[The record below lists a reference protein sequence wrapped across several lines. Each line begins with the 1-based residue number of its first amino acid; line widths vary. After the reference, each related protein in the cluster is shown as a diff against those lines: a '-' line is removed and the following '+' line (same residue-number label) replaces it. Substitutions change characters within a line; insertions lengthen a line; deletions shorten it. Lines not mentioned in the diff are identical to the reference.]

1 MRGLYPWLYVDYKD
15 NLWRFSVNDNKELNY
30 RIMYTEGKWTKENLI
45 DSRVTGFGL
54 FIDDSEGIH
63 LVYSNTKGEL
73 RYCTMKDKKW
83 VGKVL
88 DKIEDNNYNIESIKM
103 KIIGTNM
110 HIFYSLASE
119 DGSDH
124 GVLMHCI
131 WDGNKSSTNKLEDI
145 ILKSNLKEY
154 YLINVSNNN
163 EIYLFYLSD
172 EGDELSLNY
181 SIYQKRQW
189 LPSNRLYGIQGEEI
203 YFDVDLERKN
213 IHVLNR
219 SKENSYYFL
228 DHVIID
234 STGRF
239 KYFRV
244 YEGKNNISEP
254 LLINIWNKI
263 YSFWIENNEIYY
275 SNFLGDKW
283 SSEKKYLRD
292 NNIKIERC
300 NAYVSE
306 VKEGNIKGKSIYT
319 TTGLDIYLYDPKDLI
334 KSDTNEYISQ
344 TKNTNSDISN
354 NEDIDK
360 VKSELYRAKEVNK
373 ELEDKLYHL
382 NILLQKN
389 QQGVEKYSQQLARAL
404 EQKRKAEENS
414 NIFLELQKK
423 IQGENE
429 SLNEEIYSLN
439 LKIDSLIEE
448 VNSVTIEKEKL
459 KDIIN
464 LYLDEIEF
472 LKNEIKNINVDLSKK
487 EDTIEE
493 HNGLKEEISLL
504 KEENNKLT
512 NNISLSQGEKGKIES
527 DIKEYID
534 EINLLKEELSNITQ
548 ELIIKDRKIQEEI
561 DLKITLENKNR
572 IILEENLLIKKELA
586 SLIEENRRI
595 NEELEIEKNKSVMEK
610 LLRKRI

>member
-30 RIMYTEGKWTKENLI
+30 RIMYTEGKWTKETLI

-88 DKIEDNNYNIESIKM
+88 DKIEDNNYIIENIKI

-124 GVLMHCI
+124 GILMHCI
-131 WDGNKSSTNKLEDI
+131 WDGNKSNNNKLQDI
-145 ILKSNLKEY
+145 ILKPNLKEY
-154 YLINVSNNN
+154 YLINLSNNN

-181 SIYQKRQW
+181 SIYQNRQW
-189 LPSNRLYGIQGEEI
+189 LPSNRLYGIQGEEV
-203 YFDVDLERKN
+203 YFDVELDRKN
-213 IHVLNR
+213 IHILNR

-254 LLINIWNKI
+254 LLINIWNKT
-263 YSFWIENNEIYY
+263 YSFWIENNEIFY
-275 SNFLGDKW
+275 SIFLGDKW
-283 SSEKKYLRD
+283 ESEKKYIRD
-292 NNIKIERC
+292 KNIKIERC
-300 NAYVSE
+300 NAYISE
-306 VKEGNIKGKSIYT
+306 VKEGNIKGKSIYA

-334 KSDTNEYISQ
+334 VSEKNEYGNSL
-344 TKNTNSDISN
+344 KNINRDISSIG
-354 NEDIDK
+354 DIEK
-360 VKSELYRAKEVNK
+360 IKAELYRVKEENK
-373 ELEDKLYHL
+373 ELEDKLYHQ

-389 QQGVEKYSQQLARAL
+389 QQGIEKYSQQLARAL
-404 EQKRKAEENS
+404 EQERKAEENS

-423 IQGENE
+423 IQGDNE
-429 SLNEEIYSLN
+429 KLNEEIESLTNEIN
-439 LKIDSLIEE
+439 LL
-448 VNSVTIEKEKL
+448 NIEKEKL
-459 KDIIN
+459 AHLIN

-472 LKNEIKNINVDLSKK
+472 LKNEIKNINFNLSQK
-487 EDTIEE
+487 EITMDEY
-493 HNGLKEEISLL
+493 NGLKQEISLL
-504 KEENNKLT
+504 KEENDRLR
-512 NNISLSQGEKGKIES
+512 NNISLSQSEKEKIEA
-527 DIKEYID
+527 DLKEYLD
-534 EINLLKEELSNITQ
+534 ETNLLKEELNNITQ

-561 DLKITLENKNR
+561 DLKSTLENKNR
-572 IILEENLLIKKELA
+572 IILEENLLIKKEVS
-586 SLIEENRRI
+586 SLIEENKRI
-595 NEELEIEKNKSVMEK
+595 NEEFEVEKNKSVMEK

>member
-30 RIMYTEGKWTKENLI
+30 RIMYTEGKWTKETLI

-88 DKIEDNNYNIESIKM
+88 DKIEDNNYIIENIKI

-124 GVLMHCI
+124 GILMHCI
-131 WDGNKSSTNKLEDI
+131 WDGNKSNNNKLQDI
-145 ILKSNLKEY
+145 ILKPNLKEY
-154 YLINVSNNN
+154 YLINLSNNN

-181 SIYQKRQW
+181 SIYQNRQW
-189 LPSNRLYGIQGEEI
+189 LPSNRLYGIQGEEV
-203 YFDVDLERKN
+203 YFDVELDRKN
-213 IHVLNR
+213 IHILNR

-254 LLINIWNKI
+254 LLINIWNKT
-263 YSFWIENNEIYY
+263 YSFWIENNEIFY
-275 SNFLGDKW
+275 SIFLGDKW
-283 SSEKKYLRD
+283 ESEKKYIRD
-292 NNIKIERC
+292 KNIKIERC
-300 NAYVSE
+300 NAYISE
-306 VKEGNIKGKSIYT
+306 VKEGNIKGKSIYA

-334 KSDTNEYISQ
+334 VSEKNEYGNSL
-344 TKNTNSDISN
+344 KNINRDISSIGDT
-354 NEDIDK
+354 EKIK
-360 VKSELYRAKEVNK
+360 AELYRVKEENK
-373 ELEDKLYHL
+373 ELEDKLYHQ

-389 QQGVEKYSQQLARAL
+389 QQGIEKYSQQLARAL

-423 IQGENE
+423 IQGDNE
-429 SLNEEIYSLN
+429 KLNEEIESLTNEIN
-439 LKIDSLIEE
+439 LL
-448 VNSVTIEKEKL
+448 NIEKEKL
-459 KDIIN
+459 AHLIN

-472 LKNEIKNINVDLSKK
+472 LKNEIKNINFNLSQK
-487 EDTIEE
+487 EITMDEY
-493 HNGLKEEISLL
+493 NGLKQEISLL
-504 KEENNKLT
+504 KEENDRLR
-512 NNISLSQGEKGKIES
+512 NNISLSQSEKEKIEA
-527 DIKEYID
+527 DLKEYLD
-534 EINLLKEELSNITQ
+534 ETNLLKEELNNITQ

-561 DLKITLENKNR
+561 DLKSTLENKNR
-572 IILEENLLIKKELA
+572 IILEENLLIKKEVS
-586 SLIEENRRI
+586 SLIEENKRI
-595 NEELEIEKNKSVMEK
+595 NEEFEVEKNKSVMEK

>member
-30 RIMYTEGKWTKENLI
+30 RIMYTEGKWTKETLI

-88 DKIEDNNYNIESIKM
+88 DKIEDNNYIIENIKI

-124 GVLMHCI
+124 GILMHCI
-131 WDGNKSSTNKLEDI
+131 WDGNKSNNNKLQDI
-145 ILKSNLKEY
+145 ILKPNLKEY
-154 YLINVSNNN
+154 YLINLSNNN

-181 SIYQKRQW
+181 SIYQNRQW
-189 LPSNRLYGIQGEEI
+189 LPSNRLYGIQGEEV
-203 YFDVDLERKN
+203 YFDVELDRKN
-213 IHVLNR
+213 IHILNR

-254 LLINIWNKI
+254 LLINIWNKT
-263 YSFWIENNEIYY
+263 YSFWIENNEIFY
-275 SNFLGDKW
+275 SIFLGDKW
-283 SSEKKYLRD
+283 ESEKKYIRD

-300 NAYVSE
+300 NAYISE
-306 VKEGNIKGKSIYT
+306 VKEGNIKGKSIYA

-334 KSDTNEYISQ
+334 VSEKNEYSNAL
-344 TKNTNSDISN
+344 KNVNRDISSIG
-354 NEDIDK
+354 DIEK
-360 VKSELYRAKEVNK
+360 VKSELYRVKEENK
-373 ELEDKLYHL
+373 ELEDKLYHQ

-389 QQGVEKYSQQLARAL
+389 QQGIEKYSQQLARAL

-429 SLNEEIYSLN
+429 KLNEEIASLTDEIN
-439 LKIDSLIEE
+439 LL
-448 VNSVTIEKEKL
+448 NIEKEKL
-459 KDIIN
+459 THLMN

-472 LKNEIKNINVDLSKK
+472 LKNEIKNINFNLSQN
-487 EDTIEE
+487 EITMDEYNE
-493 HNGLKEEISLL
+493 LKQDIAIL
-504 KEENNKLT
+504 KEENDRLR
-512 NNISLSQGEKGKIES
+512 NNISLSQSEKEKIEA

-534 EINLLKEELSNITQ
+534 EINLLKEELNNITQ

-561 DLKITLENKNR
+561 
-572 IILEENLLIKKELA
+572 
-586 SLIEENRRI
+586 
-595 NEELEIEKNKSVMEK
+595 
-610 LLRKRI
+610 

>member
-30 RIMYTEGKWTKENLI
+30 RIMYTEGKWTKETLI

-88 DKIEDNNYNIESIKM
+88 DKIEDNNYIIENIKI

-124 GVLMHCI
+124 GILMHCI
-131 WDGNKSSTNKLEDI
+131 WDGNKSNNNKLQDI
-145 ILKSNLKEY
+145 ILKPNLKEY
-154 YLINVSNNN
+154 YLINLSNNN

-181 SIYQKRQW
+181 SIYQNRQW
-189 LPSNRLYGIQGEEI
+189 LPSNRLYGIQGEEV
-203 YFDVDLERKN
+203 YFDVELDRKN
-213 IHVLNR
+213 IHILNR

-254 LLINIWNKI
+254 LLINIWNKT
-263 YSFWIENNEIYY
+263 YSFWIENNEIFY
-275 SNFLGDKW
+275 SIFLGDKW
-283 SSEKKYLRD
+283 ESEKKYIRD
-292 NNIKIERC
+292 KNIKIERC
-300 NAYVSE
+300 NAYISE
-306 VKEGNIKGKSIYT
+306 VKEGNIKGKSIYA

-334 KSDTNEYISQ
+334 VSEKNEYGNSL
-344 TKNTNSDISN
+344 KNINRDISSIG
-354 NEDIDK
+354 DIEK
-360 VKSELYRAKEVNK
+360 IKAELYRVKEENK
-373 ELEDKLYHL
+373 ELEDKLYHQ

-389 QQGVEKYSQQLARAL
+389 QQGIEKYSQQLARAL

-423 IQGENE
+423 IQGDNE
-429 SLNEEIYSLN
+429 KLNEEIESLTNEIN
-439 LKIDSLIEE
+439 LL
-448 VNSVTIEKEKL
+448 NIEKEKL
-459 KDIIN
+459 AHLIN

-472 LKNEIKNINVDLSKK
+472 LKNEIKNINFNLSQK
-487 EDTIEE
+487 EITMDEY
-493 HNGLKEEISLL
+493 NGLKQEISLL
-504 KEENNKLT
+504 KEENDRLR
-512 NNISLSQGEKGKIES
+512 NNISLSQSEKEKIEA
-527 DIKEYID
+527 DLKEYLD
-534 EINLLKEELSNITQ
+534 ETNLLKEELNNITQ

-561 DLKITLENKNR
+561 DFKSTLENKNR
-572 IILEENLLIKKELA
+572 IILEENLLIKKEVS
-586 SLIEENRRI
+586 SLIEENKRI
-595 NEELEIEKNKSVMEK
+595 NEEFEVEKNKSVMEK

>member
-30 RIMYTEGKWTKENLI
+30 RIMYTEGKWTKETLI

-88 DKIEDNNYNIESIKM
+88 DKIEDNNYIIENIKI

-124 GVLMHCI
+124 GILMHCI
-131 WDGNKSSTNKLEDI
+131 WDGNKSNNNKLQDI
-145 ILKSNLKEY
+145 ILKPNLKEY
-154 YLINVSNNN
+154 YLINLSNNN

-181 SIYQKRQW
+181 SIYQNRQW
-189 LPSNRLYGIQGEEI
+189 LPSNRLYGIQGEEV
-203 YFDVDLERKN
+203 YFDVELDRKN
-213 IHVLNR
+213 IHILNR

-254 LLINIWNKI
+254 LLINIWNKT
-263 YSFWIENNEIYY
+263 YSFWIENNEIFY
-275 SNFLGDKW
+275 SIFLGDKW
-283 SSEKKYLRD
+283 ESEKKYIRD
-292 NNIKIERC
+292 KNIKIERC
-300 NAYVSE
+300 NAYISE
-306 VKEGNIKGKSIYT
+306 VKEGNIKGKSIYA

-334 KSDTNEYISQ
+334 VSEKNEYGNSL
-344 TKNTNSDISN
+344 KNINRDISSIG
-354 NEDIDK
+354 DIEK
-360 VKSELYRAKEVNK
+360 IKAELYRVKEENK
-373 ELEDKLYHL
+373 ELEDKLYHQ

-389 QQGVEKYSQQLARAL
+389 QQGIEKYSQQLARAL

-423 IQGENE
+423 IQGDNE
-429 SLNEEIYSLN
+429 KLNEEIESLTNEIN
-439 LKIDSLIEE
+439 LL
-448 VNSVTIEKEKL
+448 NIEKEKL
-459 KDIIN
+459 AHLIN

-472 LKNEIKNINVDLSKK
+472 LKNEIKNINFNLSQK
-487 EDTIEE
+487 EITMDEY
-493 HNGLKEEISLL
+493 NGLKQEISLL
-504 KEENNKLT
+504 KEENDRLR
-512 NNISLSQGEKGKIES
+512 NNISLSQSEKEKIES
-527 DIKEYID
+527 DLKEYLD
-534 EINLLKEELSNITQ
+534 ETNLLKEELNNITQ

-561 DLKITLENKNR
+561 DLKSTLENKNR
-572 IILEENLLIKKELA
+572 IILEENLLIKKEVS
-586 SLIEENRRI
+586 SLIEENKRI
-595 NEELEIEKNKSVMEK
+595 NEEFEVEKNKSVMEK

>member
-30 RIMYTEGKWTKENLI
+30 RIMYTEGKWTKETLI

-88 DKIEDNNYNIESIKM
+88 DKIEDNNYIIENIKI

-124 GVLMHCI
+124 GILMHCI
-131 WDGNKSSTNKLEDI
+131 WDGNKSNNNKLQDI
-145 ILKSNLKEY
+145 ILKPNLKEY
-154 YLINVSNNN
+154 YLINLSNNN

-181 SIYQKRQW
+181 SIYQNRQW
-189 LPSNRLYGIQGEEI
+189 LPSNRLYGIQGEEV
-203 YFDVDLERKN
+203 YFDVELDRKN
-213 IHVLNR
+213 IHILNR

-254 LLINIWNKI
+254 LLINIWNKT
-263 YSFWIENNEIYY
+263 YSFWIENNEIFY
-275 SNFLGDKW
+275 SIFLGDKW
-283 SSEKKYLRD
+283 ESEKKYIRD
-292 NNIKIERC
+292 KNIKIERC
-300 NAYVSE
+300 NAYISE
-306 VKEGNIKGKSIYT
+306 VKEGNIKGKSIYA

-334 KSDTNEYISQ
+334 VSEKNEYGNSL
-344 TKNTNSDISN
+344 KNINRDISSIG
-354 NEDIDK
+354 DIEK
-360 VKSELYRAKEVNK
+360 IKAELYRVKEENK
-373 ELEDKLYHL
+373 ELEDKLYHQ

-389 QQGVEKYSQQLARAL
+389 QQGIEKYSQQLARAL

-423 IQGENE
+423 IQGDNE
-429 SLNEEIYSLN
+429 KLNEEIESLTNEIN
-439 LKIDSLIEE
+439 LL
-448 VNSVTIEKEKL
+448 NIEKEKL
-459 KDIIN
+459 AHLIN

-472 LKNEIKNINVDLSKK
+472 LKNEIKNINFNLSQK
-487 EDTIEE
+487 EITMDEY
-493 HNGLKEEISLL
+493 NGLKQEISLL
-504 KEENNKLT
+504 KEENDRLR
-512 NNISLSQGEKGKIES
+512 NNISLSQSEKEKIEA
-527 DIKEYID
+527 DLKEYLD
-534 EINLLKEELSNITQ
+534 ETNLLKEELNNITQ

-561 DLKITLENKNR
+561 DLKSTLENKNR
-572 IILEENLLIKKELA
+572 IILEENLLIKKEVS
-586 SLIEENRRI
+586 SLIEENKRI
-595 NEELEIEKNKSVMEK
+595 NEEFEVEKNKSVMEK

>member
-30 RIMYTEGKWTKENLI
+30 RIMYTEGKWTKETLI

-88 DKIEDNNYNIESIKM
+88 DKIEDNNYIIENIKI

-124 GVLMHCI
+124 GILMHCI
-131 WDGNKSSTNKLEDI
+131 WDGNKSNNNKLQDI
-145 ILKSNLKEY
+145 ILKPNLKEY
-154 YLINVSNNN
+154 YLINLSNNN

-181 SIYQKRQW
+181 SIYQNRQW
-189 LPSNRLYGIQGEEI
+189 LPSNRLYGIQGEEV
-203 YFDVDLERKN
+203 YFDVELDRKN
-213 IHVLNR
+213 IHILNR

-254 LLINIWNKI
+254 LLINIWNKT
-263 YSFWIENNEIYY
+263 YSFWIENNEIFY
-275 SNFLGDKW
+275 SIFLGDKW
-283 SSEKKYLRD
+283 ESDKKYIRD
-292 NNIKIERC
+292 KNIKIERC
-300 NAYVSE
+300 NAYISE
-306 VKEGNIKGKSIYT
+306 VKEGNIKGKSIYA

-334 KSDTNEYISQ
+334 VSEKNEYGNSL
-344 TKNTNSDISN
+344 KNINRDISSIG
-354 NEDIDK
+354 DIEK
-360 VKSELYRAKEVNK
+360 IKAELYRVKEENK
-373 ELEDKLYHL
+373 ELEDKLYHQ

-389 QQGVEKYSQQLARAL
+389 QQGIEKYSQQLARAL

-423 IQGENE
+423 IQGDNE
-429 SLNEEIYSLN
+429 KLNEEIESLTNEIN
-439 LKIDSLIEE
+439 LL
-448 VNSVTIEKEKL
+448 NIEKEKL
-459 KDIIN
+459 AHLIN

-472 LKNEIKNINVDLSKK
+472 LKNEIKNINFNLSQK
-487 EDTIEE
+487 EITMDEY
-493 HNGLKEEISLL
+493 NGLKQEISLL
-504 KEENNKLT
+504 KEENDRLR
-512 NNISLSQGEKGKIES
+512 NNISLSQSEKEKIEA
-527 DIKEYID
+527 DLKEYLD
-534 EINLLKEELSNITQ
+534 ETNLLKEELNNITQ

-561 DLKITLENKNR
+561 DLKSTLENKNR
-572 IILEENLLIKKELA
+572 IILEENLLIKKEVS
-586 SLIEENRRI
+586 SLIEENKRI
-595 NEELEIEKNKSVMEK
+595 NEEFEVEKNKSVMEK

>member
-30 RIMYTEGKWTKENLI
+30 RIMYTEGKWTKETLI

-88 DKIEDNNYNIESIKM
+88 DRIEDNNYIIESIKI

-124 GVLMHCI
+124 GVLTHCI
-131 WDGNKSSTNKLEDI
+131 WDGHKSSNNKLQDI
-145 ILKSNLKEY
+145 ILKPNLKEY
-154 YLINVSNNN
+154 YLINLSNNN

-181 SIYQKRQW
+181 SIYQNRQW
-189 LPSNRLYGIQGEEI
+189 LPSNRLYGIQGEEV
-203 YFDVDLERKN
+203 YFDVDLDRKN
-213 IHVLNR
+213 IHILNR

-254 LLINIWNKI
+254 LLINIWNKT

-275 SNFLGDKW
+275 SIFLGDKW
-283 SSEKKYLRD
+283 ESEKKYIRD

-300 NAYVSE
+300 NAYISE
-306 VKEGNIKGKSIYT
+306 VKEGNIKGKSIYA

-334 KSDTNEYISQ
+334 VSEINEYSNSL
-344 TKNTNSDISN
+344 KNSNRDISSI
-354 NEDIDK
+354 EDIEK
-360 VKSELYRAKEVNK
+360 IKSELYRAKEENK
-373 ELEDKLYHL
+373 ELEDKLYHQ

-389 QQGVEKYSQQLARAL
+389 QQGIEKYSQQLSRAL

-423 IQGENE
+423 IQGDNE
-429 SLNEEIYSLN
+429 KLNEEITSLN
-439 LKIDSLIEE
+439 QEKNLL
-448 VNSVTIEKEKL
+448 NIEKEKL
-459 KDIIN
+459 TDLMN

-472 LKNEIKNINVDLSKK
+472 LKNEIKNINFKLS
-487 EDTIEE
+487 ENEITIDEY
-493 HNGLKEEISLL
+493 NGLKQEISIL
-504 KEENNKLT
+504 EEANNRLR
-512 NNISLSQGEKGKIES
+512 NNISLSQSEKEKIET

-534 EINLLKEELSNITQ
+534 EINLLKEELNNITQ

-561 DLKITLENKNR
+561 DLITTLENKNR
-572 IILEENLLIKKELA
+572 IILEENLLIKKELS
-586 SLIEENRRI
+586 SLIEENKRI

>member
-30 RIMYTEGKWTKENLI
+30 RIMYTEGKWTKETLI

-88 DKIEDNNYNIESIKM
+88 DRIEDNNYIIESIKI

-124 GVLMHCI
+124 GVLTHCI
-131 WDGNKSSTNKLEDI
+131 WDGHKSSNNKLQDI
-145 ILKSNLKEY
+145 ILKPNLKEY
-154 YLINVSNNN
+154 YLINLSNNN

-181 SIYQKRQW
+181 SIYQNRQW
-189 LPSNRLYGIQGEEI
+189 LPSNRLYGIQGEEV
-203 YFDVDLERKN
+203 YFDVDLDRKN
-213 IHVLNR
+213 IHILNR

-254 LLINIWNKI
+254 LLINIWNKT

-275 SNFLGDKW
+275 SIFLGDKW
-283 SSEKKYLRD
+283 ESEKKYIRD

-300 NAYVSE
+300 NAYISE
-306 VKEGNIKGKSIYT
+306 VKEGNIKGKSIYA

-334 KSDTNEYISQ
+334 VSEINEYSNSL
-344 TKNTNSDISN
+344 KNSNRDISSI
-354 NEDIDK
+354 EDIEK
-360 VKSELYRAKEVNK
+360 IKSELYRAKEENK
-373 ELEDKLYHL
+373 ELEDKLYHQ

-389 QQGVEKYSQQLARAL
+389 QQGIEKYRQQLSRAL

-423 IQGENE
+423 IQGDNE
-429 SLNEEIYSLN
+429 KLNEEITSLN
-439 LKIDSLIEE
+439 QEKNLL
-448 VNSVTIEKEKL
+448 NIEKEKL
-459 KDIIN
+459 TDLMN

-472 LKNEIKNINVDLSKK
+472 LKNEIKNINFKLS
-487 EDTIEE
+487 ENEITIDEY
-493 HNGLKEEISLL
+493 NGLKQEISIL
-504 KEENNKLT
+504 EEANNKLR
-512 NNISLSQGEKGKIES
+512 NNISLSQSDKEKIET

-534 EINLLKEELSNITQ
+534 EINLLKEELNNITQ

-561 DLKITLENKNR
+561 DLITTLENKNR
-572 IILEENLLIKKELA
+572 IILEENLLIKKELS
-586 SLIEENRRI
+586 SLIEENKRI

>member
-30 RIMYTEGKWTKENLI
+30 RIMYTEGKWTKETLI

-88 DKIEDNNYNIESIKM
+88 DKIEDNNYIIENIKI

-124 GVLMHCI
+124 GILMHCI
-131 WDGNKSSTNKLEDI
+131 WDGNKSNNNKLQDI
-145 ILKSNLKEY
+145 ILKPNLKEY
-154 YLINVSNNN
+154 YLINLSNNN

-181 SIYQKRQW
+181 SIYQNRQW
-189 LPSNRLYGIQGEEI
+189 LPSNRLYGIQGEEV
-203 YFDVDLERKN
+203 YFDVELDRKN
-213 IHVLNR
+213 IHILNR

-254 LLINIWNKI
+254 LLINIWNKT
-263 YSFWIENNEIYY
+263 YSFWIENNEIFY
-275 SNFLGDKW
+275 SIFLGDKW
-283 SSEKKYLRD
+283 ESEKKYIRD

-300 NAYVSE
+300 NAYISE
-306 VKEGNIKGKSIYT
+306 VKEGNIKGKSIYA

-334 KSDTNEYISQ
+334 VSEKNEYSNAL
-344 TKNTNSDISN
+344 KNVNRDISSIG
-354 NEDIDK
+354 DIEK
-360 VKSELYRAKEVNK
+360 IKSELYRVKEENK
-373 ELEDKLYHL
+373 ELEDKLYHQ

-389 QQGVEKYSQQLARAL
+389 QQGIEKYSQQLARAL

-429 SLNEEIYSLN
+429 KLNEEIASLTDEIN
-439 LKIDSLIEE
+439 LL
-448 VNSVTIEKEKL
+448 NIEKEKL
-459 KDIIN
+459 THLMN

-472 LKNEIKNINVDLSKK
+472 LKNEIKNINFNLSQN
-487 EDTIEE
+487 EITIDEYNE
-493 HNGLKEEISLL
+493 LKQDIAIL
-504 KEENNKLT
+504 KEENDRLR
-512 NNISLSQGEKGKIES
+512 NNISLSQSEKEKIEA

-534 EINLLKEELSNITQ
+534 EINLLKEELNNITQ

-561 DLKITLENKNR
+561 DLKSTLENKNR
-572 IILEENLLIKKELA
+572 IILEENLLIKKEVS
-586 SLIEENRRI
+586 SLIEENKRI
-595 NEELEIEKNKSVMEK
+595 NEEFEIEKNKSVMEK

>member
-30 RIMYTEGKWTKENLI
+30 RIMYTEGKWTKETLI

-88 DKIEDNNYNIESIKM
+88 DKIEDNNYIIENIKI

-124 GVLMHCI
+124 GILMHCI
-131 WDGNKSSTNKLEDI
+131 WDGNKSNNNKLQDI
-145 ILKSNLKEY
+145 ILKPNLKEY
-154 YLINVSNNN
+154 YLINLSNNN

-181 SIYQKRQW
+181 SIYQNRQW
-189 LPSNRLYGIQGEEI
+189 LPSNRLYGIQGEEV
-203 YFDVDLERKN
+203 YFDVELDRKN
-213 IHVLNR
+213 IHILNR

-254 LLINIWNKI
+254 LLINIWNKT
-263 YSFWIENNEIYY
+263 YSFWIENNEIFY
-275 SNFLGDKW
+275 SIFLGDKW
-283 SSEKKYLRD
+283 ESEKKYIRD
-292 NNIKIERC
+292 KNIKIERC
-300 NAYVSE
+300 NAYISE
-306 VKEGNIKGKSIYT
+306 VKEGNIKGKSIYA

-334 KSDTNEYISQ
+334 VSEKNEYSNAL
-344 TKNTNSDISN
+344 KNVNRDISSIG
-354 NEDIDK
+354 DIEK
-360 VKSELYRAKEVNK
+360 IKAELYRVKEENK
-373 ELEDKLYHL
+373 ELEDKLYHQ

-389 QQGVEKYSQQLARAL
+389 QQGIEKYSQQLARAL

-423 IQGENE
+423 IQGDNE
-429 SLNEEIYSLN
+429 KLNEEIESLTNEIN
-439 LKIDSLIEE
+439 LL
-448 VNSVTIEKEKL
+448 NIEKEKL
-459 KDIIN
+459 AHLIN

-472 LKNEIKNINVDLSKK
+472 LKNEIKNINFNLSQK
-487 EDTIEE
+487 EITMDEY
-493 HNGLKEEISLL
+493 NGLKQEISLL
-504 KEENNKLT
+504 KEENDRLR
-512 NNISLSQGEKGKIES
+512 NNISLSQSEKEKIEA
-527 DIKEYID
+527 DLKEYLD
-534 EINLLKEELSNITQ
+534 ETNLLKEELNNITQ

-561 DLKITLENKNR
+561 DLKSTLENKNR
-572 IILEENLLIKKELA
+572 IILEENLLIKKEVS
-586 SLIEENRRI
+586 SLIEENKRI
-595 NEELEIEKNKSVMEK
+595 NEEFEVEKNKSVMEK

>member
-30 RIMYTEGKWTKENLI
+30 KIMYTEGKWTKENLI

-54 FIDDSEGIH
+54 FVDDSEGIH

-83 VGKVL
+83 VGKIL
-88 DKIEDNNYNIESIKM
+88 DKIEDTNYSIESIKM

-124 GVLMHCI
+124 GILMHCI
-131 WDGNKSSTNKLEDI
+131 WDGHKSSTNKLQDI
-145 ILKSNLKEY
+145 ILKSSLKEY
-154 YLINVSNNN
+154 YLINVSTNN

-181 SIYQKRQW
+181 SIYQNRQW
-189 LPSNRLYGIQGEEI
+189 LPSNRLYGIQGEEV
-203 YFDVDLERKN
+203 YFDVDLDRKN

-254 LLINIWNKI
+254 LLINISNKT
-263 YSFWIENNEIYY
+263 YSFWIENNEIFY
-275 SNFLGDKW
+275 SIFIGDKW
-283 SSEKKYLRD
+283 SQEKKYIRD

-300 NAYVSE
+300 NAYISE
-306 VKEGNIKGKSIYT
+306 VKEGSIKGKSIYA
-319 TTGLDIYLYDPKDLI
+319 TTGLDIYLYNPKDLI
-334 KSDTNEYISQ
+334 ISERTEYSNTI
-344 TKNTNSDISN
+344 KNDSRDNYN
-354 NEDIDK
+354 NEDIEK
-360 VKSELYRAKEVNK
+360 VKSELYKVKEENK

-389 QQGVEKYSQQLARAL
+389 QQGIEKYSQQLARAQ

-429 SLNEEIYSLN
+429 NLNEEIYSLN
-439 LKIDSLIEE
+439 TRIDSLIQE
-448 VNSVTIEKEKL
+448 VNSVTIEREKL

-487 EDTIEE
+487 EVAIEE
-493 HNGLKEEISLL
+493 YNIL
-504 KEENNKLT
+504 KEENNELSNK
-512 NNISLSQGEKGKIES
+512 ISLLQGEKESIENE
-527 DIKEYID
+527 IKDYLD
-534 EINLLKEELSNITQ
+534 EINLLKEEINSLTQ
-548 ELIIKDRKIQEEI
+548 ELILGERKIQEEI

-572 IILEENLLIKKELA
+572 IILEENLLMKKELS
-586 SLIEENRRI
+586 SLIEENKRI

-610 LLRKRI
+610 LLRKRN

>member
-15 NLWRFSVNDNKELNY
+15 NLWKFSVNDNKELNY

-63 LVYSNTKGEL
+63 LVYSNLKGEL

-88 DKIEDNNYNIESIKM
+88 DSIEDANYSIESIKL
-103 KIIGTNM
+103 KILGTNM
-110 HIFYSLASE
+110 HIFYSLASD

-131 WDGNKSSTNKLEDI
+131 WDGNKSSTNKLQDI
-145 ILKSNLKEY
+145 ILKPNLKEY
-154 YLINVSNNN
+154 YLINISNNN

-181 SIYQKRQW
+181 SIYQNRQW
-189 LPSNRLYGIQGEEI
+189 LPSNRVYGIQGEEV
-203 YFDVDLERKN
+203 FFNVDLDRKN

-219 SKENSYYFL
+219 SKENSHYFL

-234 STGRF
+234 STGRL

-244 YEGKNNISEP
+244 YEGKNSISEP

-263 YSFWIENNEIYY
+263 YSFWIEDNEIYY

-283 SSEKKYLRD
+283 TQEKKYSRD

-300 NAYVSE
+300 NAYISE
-306 VKEGNIKGKSIYT
+306 AKEGNIQGKSIYA
-319 TTGLDIYLYDPKDLI
+319 TTGLDMYLYDPKDLI
-334 KSDTNEYISQ
+334 SIDPEEQSTQ
-344 TKNTNSDISN
+344 AKNINRDINN
-354 NEDIDK
+354 NEQIDK
-360 VKSELYRAKEVNK
+360 VKAELYRVKEENK
-373 ELEDKLYHL
+373 ELEEKLYHL

-389 QQGVEKYSQQLARAL
+389 QQAIEKYSQQLVKAL
-404 EQKRKAEENS
+404 EQKRKSEENS

-423 IQGENE
+423 MQGENE
-429 SLNEEIYSLN
+429 ILNEEVHSLNE
-439 LKIDSLIEE
+439 KIASLIEQI
-448 VNSVTIEKEKL
+448 NSVTIEKEKS
-459 KDIIN
+459 KDSIN
-464 LYLDEIEF
+464 SYIEF
-472 LKNEIKNINVDLSKK
+472 LQNEIKNISSDLSKNEVNIDK
-487 EDTIEE
+487 Y
-493 HNGLKEEISLL
+493 NNL

-512 NNISLSQGEKGKIES
+512 YKVSSLEGEKDKTQS
-527 DIKEYID
+527 DILEYID
-534 EINLLKEELSNITQ
+534 EINLLKEELSNATQ
-548 ELIIKDRKIQEEI
+548 ELIIRDRKIQEEI
-561 DLKITLENKNR
+561 DLRVTLENKNR
-572 IILEENLLIKKELA
+572 IILEENLLMKKELS
-586 SLIEENRRI
+586 SLIDENKRV
-595 NEELEIEKNKSVMEK
+595 NEELEIERNKSVMER
-610 LLRKRI
+610 LIRKRN

>member
-88 DKIEDNNYNIESIKM
+88 DKIEDTNYSIESIKM

-110 HIFYSLASE
+110 HIFYSLASD

-131 WDGNKSSTNKLEDI
+131 WDGNKSSTNKLQDI
-145 ILKSNLKEY
+145 ILKSTLKEY
-154 YLINVSNNN
+154 YLINVSTKN

-181 SIYQKRQW
+181 SIYQNRQW
-189 LPSNRLYGIQGEEI
+189 LPSNRLYGIQGEEV
-203 YFDVDLERKN
+203 YFDVDLDRKN
-213 IHVLNR
+213 IHVLNK

-254 LLINIWNKI
+254 LITNIWNKTC
-263 YSFWIENNEIYY
+263 SFWIENNEIYY
-275 SNFLGDKW
+275 SVFSGDKW
-283 SSEKKYLRD
+283 LQEKKYIRD

-300 NAYVSE
+300 NAYISE
-306 VKEGNIKGKSIYT
+306 VKEGSIKGKIIYA
-319 TTGLDIYLYDPKDLI
+319 TTGLDIYLYNPKDLI
-334 KSDTNEYISQ
+334 ITEGNEYIST
-344 TKNTNSDISN
+344 TKSSNRDNFN
-354 NEDIDK
+354 NEDIEK
-360 VKSELYRAKEVNK
+360 VKSELSKVREENK

-382 NILLQKN
+382 NILLEKN
-389 QQGVEKYSQQLARAL
+389 QQAIEKYSQQLARTL

-429 SLNEEIYSLN
+429 NLNEEIYSLN
-439 LKIDSLIEE
+439 NRIESLIQE
-448 VNSVTIEKEKL
+448 VNSVTIEREKL
-459 KDIIN
+459 KDVTN

-472 LKNEIKNINVDLSKK
+472 LKNEIKNINADLPNK
-487 EDTIEE
+487 ESLE
-493 HNGLKEEISLL
+493 NEIKDYL
-504 KEENNKLT
+504 
-512 NNISLSQGEKGKIES
+512 
-527 DIKEYID
+527 D
-534 EINLLKEELSNITQ
+534 EINLLKEEISSLTQ
-548 ELIIKDRKIQEEI
+548 ELILGERRIQEEI

-572 IILEENLLIKKELA
+572 IILEENLLMKKELS
-586 SLIEENRRI
+586 SLIEENKRI
-595 NEELEIEKNKSVMEK
+595 NEELELEKNKSVMEK
-610 LLRKRI
+610 LLRKRN

>member
-30 RIMYTEGKWTKENLI
+30 RIMYTEGKWTKETLI

-88 DKIEDNNYNIESIKM
+88 DRIEDNNYIIESIKI

-124 GVLMHCI
+124 GVLTHCI
-131 WDGNKSSTNKLEDI
+131 WDGHKSSNNKLQDI
-145 ILKSNLKEY
+145 ILKPNLKEY
-154 YLINVSNNN
+154 YLINLSNNN

-181 SIYQKRQW
+181 SIYQNRQW
-189 LPSNRLYGIQGEEI
+189 LPSNRLYGIQGEEV
-203 YFDVDLERKN
+203 YFDVDLDRKN
-213 IHVLNR
+213 IHILNR

-234 STGRF
+234 STGRY

-254 LLINIWNKI
+254 LLINIWNKT

-275 SNFLGDKW
+275 SIFLGDKW
-283 SSEKKYLRD
+283 ESEKKYIRD

-300 NAYVSE
+300 NAYISE
-306 VKEGNIKGKSIYT
+306 VKEGNIKGKSIYA

-334 KSDTNEYISQ
+334 VSEINEYSNSL
-344 TKNTNSDISN
+344 KNSNRDISSI
-354 NEDIDK
+354 EDIEK
-360 VKSELYRAKEVNK
+360 VKSELYRAKEENK
-373 ELEDKLYHL
+373 ELEDKLYHQ

-389 QQGVEKYSQQLARAL
+389 QQGIEKYSQQLSRAL

-423 IQGENE
+423 IQGDNE
-429 SLNEEIYSLN
+429 KLSEEITSLNQEKNLLN
-439 LKIDSLIEE
+439 
-448 VNSVTIEKEKL
+448 IEKEKL
-459 KDIIN
+459 TDLMN

-472 LKNEIKNINVDLSKK
+472 LKNEVKNINLKLS
-487 EDTIEE
+487 ENEITIDEY
-493 HNGLKEEISLL
+493 NGLKQEISIL
-504 KEENNKLT
+504 EEANNRLR
-512 NNISLSQGEKGKIES
+512 NNISLSQSEKEKIET

-534 EINLLKEELSNITQ
+534 EINLLKEELNNITQ

-561 DLKITLENKNR
+561 DLITTLENKNR
-572 IILEENLLIKKELA
+572 IIFL
-586 SLIEENRRI
+586 NRR
-595 NEELEIEKNKSVMEK
+595 K
-610 LLRKRI
+610 

>member
-30 RIMYTEGKWTKENLI
+30 RIMYTEGKWTKETLI

-88 DKIEDNNYNIESIKM
+88 DKIEDNNYIIENIKI

-124 GVLMHCI
+124 GILMHCI
-131 WDGNKSSTNKLEDI
+131 WDGNKSNNNKLQDI
-145 ILKSNLKEY
+145 ILKPNLKEY
-154 YLINVSNNN
+154 YLINLSNNN

-181 SIYQKRQW
+181 SIYQNRQW
-189 LPSNRLYGIQGEEI
+189 LPSNRLYGIQGEEV
-203 YFDVDLERKN
+203 YFDVELDRKN
-213 IHVLNR
+213 IHILNR

-254 LLINIWNKI
+254 LLINIWNKT
-263 YSFWIENNEIYY
+263 YSFWIENNEIFY
-275 SNFLGDKW
+275 SIFLGDKW
-283 SSEKKYLRD
+283 ESEKKYIRD

-300 NAYVSE
+300 NAYISE
-306 VKEGNIKGKSIYT
+306 VKEGNIKGKSIYA

-334 KSDTNEYISQ
+334 VSEKNEYSNAL
-344 TKNTNSDISN
+344 KNVNRDISSIG
-354 NEDIDK
+354 DIEK
-360 VKSELYRAKEVNK
+360 VKSELYRVKEENK
-373 ELEDKLYHL
+373 ELEDKLYHQ

-389 QQGVEKYSQQLARAL
+389 QQGIEKYSQQLARAL

-429 SLNEEIYSLN
+429 KLNEEIASLTDEIN
-439 LKIDSLIEE
+439 LL
-448 VNSVTIEKEKL
+448 NIEKEKL
-459 KDIIN
+459 THLMN

-472 LKNEIKNINVDLSKK
+472 LKNEIKNINFNLSQN
-487 EDTIEE
+487 EITMDEYNE
-493 HNGLKEEISLL
+493 LKQDIAIL
-504 KEENNKLT
+504 KEENDRLR
-512 NNISLSQGEKGKIES
+512 NNISLSQSEKEKIEA

-534 EINLLKEELSNITQ
+534 EINLLKEELNNITQ

-561 DLKITLENKNR
+561 DLKSTLENKNR
-572 IILEENLLIKKELA
+572 IILEENLLIKKEVS
-586 SLIEENRRI
+586 SLIEENKRI
-595 NEELEIEKNKSVMEK
+595 NEEFEIEKNKSVMEK

>member
-30 RIMYTEGKWTKENLI
+30 RIMYTEGKWTKETLI

-88 DKIEDNNYNIESIKM
+88 DKIEDNNYIIENIKI

-124 GVLMHCI
+124 GILMHCI
-131 WDGNKSSTNKLEDI
+131 WDGNKSNNNKLQDI
-145 ILKSNLKEY
+145 ILNPSLKEY
-154 YLINVSNNN
+154 YLINISNNN

-181 SIYQKRQW
+181 SIYQNRQW
-189 LPSNRLYGIQGEEI
+189 LPSNRLYGIQGEEV
-203 YFDVDLERKN
+203 YFDVELDRKN
-213 IHVLNR
+213 IHILNR

-254 LLINIWNKI
+254 LLINIWNKT
-263 YSFWIENNEIYY
+263 YSFWIENNEIFY
-275 SNFLGDKW
+275 SIFLGDKW
-283 SSEKKYLRD
+283 ESEKKYIRD

-300 NAYVSE
+300 NAYISE
-306 VKEGNIKGKSIYT
+306 VKKGNIKGKSIYA

-334 KSDTNEYISQ
+334 VSEKNEYSNSL
-344 TKNTNSDISN
+344 KNVNRDISIIG
-354 NEDIDK
+354 DIEK
-360 VKSELYRAKEVNK
+360 IKSELYRVKEENK
-373 ELEDKLYHL
+373 ELEDKLYHQ

-389 QQGVEKYSQQLARAL
+389 QQGIEKYSQQLARAL

-429 SLNEEIYSLN
+429 KLTEEIESLTEEIN
-439 LKIDSLIEE
+439 LL
-448 VNSVTIEKEKL
+448 NIEKEKL
-459 KDIIN
+459 THLIN

-472 LKNEIKNINVDLSKK
+472 LKNEIKNINFNLSQN
-487 EDTIEE
+487 EITMDEY
-493 HNGLKEEISLL
+493 NALKQEIAIL
-504 KEENNKLT
+504 KEENDRLR
-512 NNISLSQGEKGKIES
+512 NNISLSQSEKEKIEA

-534 EINLLKEELSNITQ
+534 EINLLKEELNNITQ

-561 DLKITLENKNR
+561 DLKSTLENKNR
-572 IILEENLLIKKELA
+572 IILEENLLIKKEVS
-586 SLIEENRRI
+586 SLIEENKRI
-595 NEELEIEKNKSVMEK
+595 NEEFEIEKNKSVMEK

>member
-30 RIMYTEGKWTKENLI
+30 RIMYTEGKWTKETLI

-88 DKIEDNNYNIESIKM
+88 DKIEDNNYIIENIKI

-124 GVLMHCI
+124 GILMHCI
-131 WDGNKSSTNKLEDI
+131 WDGNKSNNNKLQDI
-145 ILKSNLKEY
+145 ILKPNLKEY
-154 YLINVSNNN
+154 YLINLSNNN

-181 SIYQKRQW
+181 SIYQNRQW
-189 LPSNRLYGIQGEEI
+189 LPSNRLYGIQGEEV
-203 YFDVDLERKN
+203 YFDVELDRKN
-213 IHVLNR
+213 IHILNR

-254 LLINIWNKI
+254 LLINIWNKT
-263 YSFWIENNEIYY
+263 YSFWIENNEIFY
-275 SNFLGDKW
+275 SIFLGDKW
-283 SSEKKYLRD
+283 ESEKKYIRD
-292 NNIKIERC
+292 KNIKIERC
-300 NAYVSE
+300 NAYISE
-306 VKEGNIKGKSIYT
+306 VKEGNIKGKSIYA

-334 KSDTNEYISQ
+334 VSEKNEYGNSL
-344 TKNTNSDISN
+344 KNINRDISSIG
-354 NEDIDK
+354 DIEK
-360 VKSELYRAKEVNK
+360 IKAELYRVKEENK
-373 ELEDKLYHL
+373 ELEDKLYHQ

-389 QQGVEKYSQQLARAL
+389 QQGIEKYSQQLARAL

-423 IQGENE
+423 IQGDNE
-429 SLNEEIYSLN
+429 KLNEEIESLTNEIN
-439 LKIDSLIEE
+439 LL
-448 VNSVTIEKEKL
+448 NIEKEKL
-459 KDIIN
+459 AHLIN

-472 LKNEIKNINVDLSKK
+472 LKNEIKNINFNLSQK
-487 EDTIEE
+487 EITMDEY
-493 HNGLKEEISLL
+493 NGLKQEISLL
-504 KEENNKLT
+504 KEENDRLR
-512 NNISLSQGEKGKIES
+512 NNISLSQSEKEKIEA
-527 DIKEYID
+527 DLKEYLD
-534 EINLLKEELSNITQ
+534 ETNLLKEELNNITQ

-561 DLKITLENKNR
+561 DLKSTLENKNR
-572 IILEENLLIKKELA
+572 IILEENLLIKKEVS
-586 SLIEENRRI
+586 SLIEENKRI
-595 NEELEIEKNKSVMEK
+595 NEEFEIEKNKSVMEK

>member
-30 RIMYTEGKWTKENLI
+30 RIMYTEGKWTKETLI

-88 DKIEDNNYNIESIKM
+88 DKIEDNNYIIENIKI

-124 GVLMHCI
+124 GILMHCI
-131 WDGNKSSTNKLEDI
+131 WDGNKSNNNKLQDI
-145 ILKSNLKEY
+145 ILNPSLKEY
-154 YLINVSNNN
+154 YLINISNNN

-181 SIYQKRQW
+181 SIYQNRQW
-189 LPSNRLYGIQGEEI
+189 LPSNRLYGIQGEEV
-203 YFDVDLERKN
+203 YFDVELDRKN
-213 IHVLNR
+213 IHILNR

-254 LLINIWNKI
+254 LLINIWNKT
-263 YSFWIENNEIYY
+263 YSFWIENNEIFY
-275 SNFLGDKW
+275 SIFLGDKW
-283 SSEKKYLRD
+283 ESEKKYIRD

-300 NAYVSE
+300 NAYISE
-306 VKEGNIKGKSIYT
+306 VKEGNIKGKSIYA

-334 KSDTNEYISQ
+334 VSEKNEYSNSL
-344 TKNTNSDISN
+344 KNVNRDISIIG
-354 NEDIDK
+354 DIEK
-360 VKSELYRAKEVNK
+360 IKSELYRVKEENK
-373 ELEDKLYHL
+373 ELEDKLYHQ

-389 QQGVEKYSQQLARAL
+389 QQGIEKYSQQLARAL

-429 SLNEEIYSLN
+429 KLTEEIESLTEEIN
-439 LKIDSLIEE
+439 LL
-448 VNSVTIEKEKL
+448 NIEKEKL
-459 KDIIN
+459 THLIN

-472 LKNEIKNINVDLSKK
+472 LKNEIKNINFNLSQN
-487 EDTIEE
+487 EITMDEY
-493 HNGLKEEISLL
+493 NALKQEIAIL
-504 KEENNKLT
+504 KEENDRLR
-512 NNISLSQGEKGKIES
+512 NNISLSQSEKEKIEA

-534 EINLLKEELSNITQ
+534 EINLLKEELNNITQ

-561 DLKITLENKNR
+561 DLKSTLENKNR
-572 IILEENLLIKKELA
+572 IILEENLLIKKEVS
-586 SLIEENRRI
+586 SLIEENKRI
-595 NEELEIEKNKSVMEK
+595 NEEFEIEKNKSVMEK

>member
-30 RIMYTEGKWTKENLI
+30 RIMYTEGKWTKETLI

-88 DKIEDNNYNIESIKM
+88 DKIEDNNYIIENIKI

-124 GVLMHCI
+124 GILMHCI
-131 WDGNKSSTNKLEDI
+131 WDGNKSNNNKLQDI
-145 ILKSNLKEY
+145 ILKPNLKEY
-154 YLINVSNNN
+154 YLINLSNNN

-181 SIYQKRQW
+181 SIYQNRQW
-189 LPSNRLYGIQGEEI
+189 LPSNRLYGIQGEEV
-203 YFDVDLERKN
+203 YFDVELDRKN
-213 IHVLNR
+213 IHILNR
-219 SKENSYYFL
+219 YKENSYYFL

-254 LLINIWNKI
+254 LLINIWNKT
-263 YSFWIENNEIYY
+263 YSFWIENNEIFY
-275 SNFLGDKW
+275 SIFLGDKW
-283 SSEKKYLRD
+283 ESEKKYIRD
-292 NNIKIERC
+292 KNIKIERC
-300 NAYVSE
+300 NAYISE
-306 VKEGNIKGKSIYT
+306 VKEGNIKGKSIYA

-334 KSDTNEYISQ
+334 VSEKNEYGNSL
-344 TKNTNSDISN
+344 KNINRDISSIG
-354 NEDIDK
+354 DIEK
-360 VKSELYRAKEVNK
+360 IKAELYRVKEENK
-373 ELEDKLYHL
+373 ELEDKLYHQ

-389 QQGVEKYSQQLARAL
+389 QQGIEKYSQQLARAL

-423 IQGENE
+423 IQGDNE
-429 SLNEEIYSLN
+429 KLNEEIESLTNEIN
-439 LKIDSLIEE
+439 LL
-448 VNSVTIEKEKL
+448 NIEKEKL
-459 KDIIN
+459 AHLIN

-472 LKNEIKNINVDLSKK
+472 LKNEIKNINFNLSQK
-487 EDTIEE
+487 EITMDEY
-493 HNGLKEEISLL
+493 NGLKQEISLL
-504 KEENNKLT
+504 KEENDRLR
-512 NNISLSQGEKGKIES
+512 NNISLSQSEKEKIEA
-527 DIKEYID
+527 DLKEYLD
-534 EINLLKEELSNITQ
+534 ETNLLKEELNNITQ

-561 DLKITLENKNR
+561 DLKSTLENKNR
-572 IILEENLLIKKELA
+572 IILEENLLIKKEVS
-586 SLIEENRRI
+586 SLIEENKRI
-595 NEELEIEKNKSVMEK
+595 NEEFEVEKNKSVMEK

>member
-30 RIMYTEGKWTKENLI
+30 RIMYTEGKWTKETLI

-88 DKIEDNNYNIESIKM
+88 DKIEDNNYIIENIKI

-124 GVLMHCI
+124 GILMHCI
-131 WDGNKSSTNKLEDI
+131 WDGNKSNNNKLQDI
-145 ILKSNLKEY
+145 ILKPNLKEY
-154 YLINVSNNN
+154 YLINLSNNN

-181 SIYQKRQW
+181 SIYQNRQW
-189 LPSNRLYGIQGEEI
+189 LPSNRLYGIQGEEV
-203 YFDVDLERKN
+203 YFDVELDRKN
-213 IHVLNR
+213 IHILNR

-254 LLINIWNKI
+254 LLINIWNKT
-263 YSFWIENNEIYY
+263 YSFWIENNEIFY
-275 SNFLGDKW
+275 SIFLGDKW
-283 SSEKKYLRD
+283 ESEKKYIRD

-300 NAYVSE
+300 NAYISE
-306 VKEGNIKGKSIYT
+306 VKEGNIKGKSIYA

-334 KSDTNEYISQ
+334 VSEKNEYGNSL
-344 TKNTNSDISN
+344 KNINRDISSIG
-354 NEDIDK
+354 DIEK
-360 VKSELYRAKEVNK
+360 IKAELYRVKEENK
-373 ELEDKLYHL
+373 ELEDKLYHQ

-389 QQGVEKYSQQLARAL
+389 QQGIEKYSQQLARAL

-423 IQGENE
+423 IQGDNE
-429 SLNEEIYSLN
+429 KLNEEIESLTNEIN
-439 LKIDSLIEE
+439 LL
-448 VNSVTIEKEKL
+448 NIEKEKL
-459 KDIIN
+459 AHLIN

-472 LKNEIKNINVDLSKK
+472 LKNEIKNINFNLSQK
-487 EDTIEE
+487 EITMDEY
-493 HNGLKEEISLL
+493 NGLKQEISLL
-504 KEENNKLT
+504 KEENDRLR
-512 NNISLSQGEKGKIES
+512 NNISLSQSEKEKIEA
-527 DIKEYID
+527 DLKEYLD
-534 EINLLKEELSNITQ
+534 ETNLLKEELNNITQ

-561 DLKITLENKNR
+561 DLKSTLENKNR
-572 IILEENLLIKKELA
+572 IILEENLLIKKEVS
-586 SLIEENRRI
+586 SLIEENKRI
-595 NEELEIEKNKSVMEK
+595 NEEFEVEKNKSVMEK

>member
-30 RIMYTEGKWTKENLI
+30 RIMYTEGKWTKETLI

-88 DKIEDNNYNIESIKM
+88 DKIEDNNYIIENIKI

-124 GVLMHCI
+124 GILMHCI
-131 WDGNKSSTNKLEDI
+131 WDGNKSNNNKLQDI
-145 ILKSNLKEY
+145 ILKPNLKEY
-154 YLINVSNNN
+154 YLINLSNNN

-181 SIYQKRQW
+181 SIYQNRQW
-189 LPSNRLYGIQGEEI
+189 LPSNRLYGIQGEEV
-203 YFDVDLERKN
+203 YFDVELDRKN
-213 IHVLNR
+213 IHILNR

-254 LLINIWNKI
+254 LLINIWNKT
-263 YSFWIENNEIYY
+263 YSFWIENNEIFY
-275 SNFLGDKW
+275 SIFLGDKW
-283 SSEKKYLRD
+283 ESEKKYIRD
-292 NNIKIERC
+292 KNIKIERC
-300 NAYVSE
+300 NAYISE
-306 VKEGNIKGKSIYT
+306 VKEGNIKGKSIYA

-334 KSDTNEYISQ
+334 VSEKNEYGNSL
-344 TKNTNSDISN
+344 KNINRDISSIG
-354 NEDIDK
+354 DIEK
-360 VKSELYRAKEVNK
+360 IKAELYRVKEENK
-373 ELEDKLYHL
+373 ELEDKLYHQ

-389 QQGVEKYSQQLARAL
+389 QQGIEKYSQQLARAL

-423 IQGENE
+423 IQGDNE
-429 SLNEEIYSLN
+429 KLNEEIESLTNEIN
-439 LKIDSLIEE
+439 LL
-448 VNSVTIEKEKL
+448 NIEKEKL
-459 KDIIN
+459 AHLIN

-472 LKNEIKNINVDLSKK
+472 LKNEIKNINFNLSQK
-487 EDTIEE
+487 EITMDEY
-493 HNGLKEEISLL
+493 NGLRQEISLL
-504 KEENNKLT
+504 KEENDRLR
-512 NNISLSQGEKGKIES
+512 NNISLSQSEKEKIEA
-527 DIKEYID
+527 DLKEYLD
-534 EINLLKEELSNITQ
+534 ETNLLKEELNNITQ

-561 DLKITLENKNR
+561 DLKSTLENKNR
-572 IILEENLLIKKELA
+572 IILEENLLIKKEVS
-586 SLIEENRRI
+586 SLIEENKRI
-595 NEELEIEKNKSVMEK
+595 NEEFEVEKNKSVMEK

>member
-30 RIMYTEGKWTKENLI
+30 RIMYTEGKWTKETLI

-88 DKIEDNNYNIESIKM
+88 DKIEDNNYIIENIKI

-124 GVLMHCI
+124 GILMHCI
-131 WDGNKSSTNKLEDI
+131 WDGNKSNNNKLQDI
-145 ILKSNLKEY
+145 ILKPNLKEY
-154 YLINVSNNN
+154 YLINLSNNN

-181 SIYQKRQW
+181 SIYQNRQW
-189 LPSNRLYGIQGEEI
+189 LPSNRLYGIQGEEV
-203 YFDVDLERKN
+203 YFDVELDRKN
-213 IHVLNR
+213 IHILNR

-254 LLINIWNKI
+254 LLINIWNKT
-263 YSFWIENNEIYY
+263 YSFWIENNEIFY
-275 SNFLGDKW
+275 SIFLGDKW
-283 SSEKKYLRD
+283 GSEKKYIRD
-292 NNIKIERC
+292 KNIKIERC
-300 NAYVSE
+300 NAYISE
-306 VKEGNIKGKSIYT
+306 VKEGNIKGKSIYA

-334 KSDTNEYISQ
+334 VSEKNEYGNSL
-344 TKNTNSDISN
+344 KNINRDISSIG
-354 NEDIDK
+354 DIEK
-360 VKSELYRAKEVNK
+360 IKAELYRVKEENK
-373 ELEDKLYHL
+373 ELEDKLYHQ

-389 QQGVEKYSQQLARAL
+389 QQGIEKYSQQLARAL

-423 IQGENE
+423 IQGDNE
-429 SLNEEIYSLN
+429 KLNEEIESLTNEIN
-439 LKIDSLIEE
+439 LL
-448 VNSVTIEKEKL
+448 NIEKEKL
-459 KDIIN
+459 AHLIN

-472 LKNEIKNINVDLSKK
+472 LKNEIKNINFNLSQK
-487 EDTIEE
+487 EITMDEY
-493 HNGLKEEISLL
+493 NGLKQEISLL
-504 KEENNKLT
+504 KEENDRLR
-512 NNISLSQGEKGKIES
+512 NNISLSQSEKEKIEA
-527 DIKEYID
+527 DLKEYLD
-534 EINLLKEELSNITQ
+534 ETNLLKEELNNITQ

-561 DLKITLENKNR
+561 DLKSTLENKNR
-572 IILEENLLIKKELA
+572 IILEENLLIKKEVS
-586 SLIEENRRI
+586 SLIEENKRI
-595 NEELEIEKNKSVMEK
+595 NEEFEVEKNKSVMEK